1 MRVSLGLRSLARRA
15 MPVMF
20 GIAVLFSAA
29 CVAAVVAHYVIDAAG
44 DYLVPHDTYDHI
56 AHVSRSLTMLI
67 AAGLTLVGA
76 FVFLV
81 AALADARRFRG
92 ALDAVLGASGL
103 RTPFRLALAIVPA
116 TLVVLVA
123 MESIDSRLATGF
135 QPGFASA
142 LGGSIALGSSAVC
155 AIGVLVAFALWRGLR
170 ALAASQR
177 RITSALERL
186 IARRGAAGSN
196 DDARRRFVFSPPTG
210 GRASVLSRRAGKR
223 APPKAA

>member
-1 MRVSLGLRSLARRA
+1 MRVSLRMRSLARRA
-15 MPVMF
+15 MPAMF

-29 CVAAVVAHYVIDAAG
+29 CVAAVAAHYAIDAAG

-56 AHVSRSLTMLI
+56 AHVSRSIATLV

-76 FVFLV
+76 FVFLI

-103 RTPFRLALAIVPA
+103 RTPLRLTLAILPA
-116 TLVVLVA
+116 TLAVLVS
-123 MESIDSRLATGF
+123 MESIDGRIATGI

-142 LGGSIALGSSAVC
+142 LGGSIWLGSSIVC
-155 AIGVLVAFALWRGLR
+155 ASGVLVALALWRGLR
-170 ALAASQR
+170 VLSASKR
-177 RITSALERL
+177 RLTSALVRL
-186 IARRGAAGSN
+186 VARRDAAGSRA
-196 DDARRRFVFSPPTG
+196 DARRRLIEAPAPS
-210 GRASVLSRRAGKR
+210 GRGSVLSRRAGKR